1 MFLRKIVDNHFEK
14 LERLTVC
21 SYVFDGCYQASVF
34 QTITKYQEWKLKT
47 QKRALKKFLKQY
59 KSMF

>member
-21 SYVFDGCYQASVF
+21 SYVFDGCYQISVF

-47 QKRALKKFLKQY
+47 QKRALKNA
-59 KSMF
+59 